1 MGLGKRRKLALLST
15 SRKIERQRFHEFNCT
30 RESQQWRCRFLSR
43 ITTTPSRIVRLRTT
57 FSSSTRS
64 VGRSRFRAK
73 RTRFFSRKSR
83 WPIPARD
90 TWPSLATRYSK
101 IFAAQRARLRVA
113 VRDDHE
119 ARRKIGRL
127 SDVHSIRTSRERN
140 RAMVQHMLTHI
151 HRLLS
156 HSLDSSL
163 DELALRGLF
172 SRCFL

>member
-15 SRKIERQRFHEFNCT
+15 SRKIERRRFHEFNRK

-57 FSSSTRS
+57 FSSSTS
-64 VGRSRFRAK
+64 SRFRAK
-73 RTRFFSRKSR
+73 RSRFFSRKSR

-101 IFAAQRARLRVA
+101 IFAAERARLRVA

-119 ARRKIGRL
+119 AWRKIGRS
-127 SDVHSIRTSRERN
+127 SDVHSIRERN
-140 RAMVQHMLTHI
+140 RTMVQHMLTHI
-151 HRLLS
+151 HLLFS
-156 HSLDSSL
+156 RSLSSSL
-163 DELALRGLF
+163 DKLALRGLF
-172 SRCFL
+172 SHSFL

>member
-1 MGLGKRRKLALLST
+1 MDLGKRRKLALLST
-15 SRKIERQRFHEFNCT
+15 SRKIERRRFHEFNRT

-64 VGRSRFRAK
+64 VGHWRFRA
-73 RTRFFSRKSR
+73 RRSRFFSRKSR

-101 IFAAQRARLRVA
+101 IFAAERARSRVA

-119 ARRKIGRL
+119 AWRKIGRS
-127 SDVHSIRTSRERN
+127 SDVHSIRFEKQDYG
-140 RAMVQHMLTHI
+140 ATHA
-151 HRLLS
+151 HTY
-156 HSLDSSL
+156 SSTL
-163 DELALRGLF
+163 LALAQ
-172 SRCFL
+172 FLAR